1 MIKIGI
7 LSFAHHHGEAY
18 ISNLRRMDGVKLL
31 GVADDDVS
39 RGEKIAD
46 QNEVRFFPTYE
57 ALLEAKPDGV
67 VVCTEN
73 NRHRALVEMA
83 ASGGIHVLCEKP
95 IATTLEDARA
105 IVDACDKAGVLLM
118 TAFPMRFSAPLLEI
132 KTRLDK
138 GDFGD
143 IYCFNAT
150 NQGELPTKHRA
161 WFVDPKLAGG
171 GAIMDHTVHLVDIM
185 RWFTGSEIVTM
196 YARSN
201 RIFHADEVEVETGA
215 LEMLTFENGVFATID
230 ASWSRPPYWP
240 TWGGLTFE
248 MVTQRGAVMVDAF
261 RQNLNIYRHD
271 WQRSNWSYWGS
282 DMNHAMISDFAAAI
296 HENRPPHV
304 TGVDGLRALEAVL
317 AAYESDR
324 TGRTI
329 QIQNT

>member
-1 MIKIGI
+1 MIRIGI

-18 ISNLRRMDGVKLL
+18 ISNLRSMEGVELL
-31 GVADDDVS
+31 GVADDDPM
-39 RGEKIAD
+39 RGQTIAA
-46 QNEVRFFPTYE
+46 QNKAQYFHTYDD
-57 ALLEAKPDGV
+57 LFEAKPDGLII
-67 VVCTEN
+67 CTEN
-73 NRHRALVEMA
+73 NRHRPFVEMA
-83 ASGGIHVLCEKP
+83 ASRGIHVLCEKP

-105 IVDACDKAGVLLM
+105 IVGACEKAGVLLM

-132 KTRLDK
+132 KARLDH

-161 WFVDPKLAGG
+161 WFVDPNLAGG

-185 RWFTGSEIVTM
+185 RWFTGSEVESM

-215 LEMLTFENGVFATID
+215 LEMLTFENGVFGTID
-230 ASWSRPPYWP
+230 ASWSRPQYWS

-261 RQNLNIYRHD
+261 RQNLNLYRHD
-271 WQRSNWSYWGS
+271 WQRSNWAYWGS
-282 DMNHAMISDFAAAI
+282 DMNHAMVSEFAAAI
-296 HENRPPHV
+296 REQRLPRV
-304 TGVDGLRALEAVL
+304 TGVDGLRAVEATL
-317 AAYESDR
+317 AAYESAR
-324 TGRTI
+324 TGETVQVKRS
-329 QIQNT
+329 